1 MSKPAGVHPGEDLR
15 REVLRL
21 AGPAIVAGL
30 VSTLVF
36 FTDRLM
42 LGRYDA
48 DSLGSMQVSGPLL
61 WSVFSVGRA
70 ALSGALAVVGHAI
83 GRQDRAQAQLATVV
97 SVGAATLLGGL
108 IGVWGFFEVDT
119 IALLLGGDAPETASM
134 RALSTTYMAVVFPC
148 APLVLFAET
157 GFVALQAS
165 GDTTTPMRVGIVAG
179 ALNLV
184 VSAVLMFGLGPFPE
198 LGILGAALGTAT
210 SFTVMAIMTFA
221 ALGWGQLAI
230 RWTVVARA
238 ITSLCSTLRPILH
251 ISLPTLGE
259 KLLFHTGFIF
269 FAAIVGRLGDT
280 AMAANQSLI
289 AIESVG
295 FMTASGFG
303 VASGTLVAQK
313 LGAGRPDQAR
323 EVGWTSARLGGL
335 ALGAVGIVFLV
346 IPELLVGLFTSDP
359 EVVALGARC
368 LRVAAIA
375 QPIMAIT
382 DSLAGALRGA
392 GDTRSPMLMAL
403 LGPIFVRLGACW
415 WLAVELDWG
424 LIGIWAGTTLDWATR
439 AVCLGVLWARGR
451 WVSRGVQ
458 QIR

>member
-1 MSKPAGVHPGEDLR
+1 VAEPGNLR

-48 DSLGSMQVSGPLL
+48 EALGSMQVSGPLL

-83 GRQDRAQAQLATVV
+83 GRQDRVQARLATVV
-97 SVGAATLLGGL
+97 SVGSATILGAL
-108 IGVWGFFEVDT
+108 IGLWGFFEVDA
-119 IALLLGGDAPETASM
+119 IALALAGDAPDTAIM
-134 RALSTTYMAVVFPC
+134 RELSTIYMAAVFPC
-148 APLVLFAET
+148 APLVFFAET

-165 GDTTTPMRVGIVAG
+165 GDTTTPMRVGIAAG

-184 VSAVLMFGLGPFPE
+184 VSGVLMFGLGPFPE
-198 LGILGAALGTAT
+198 LGILGAALGTAA
-210 SFTVMAIMTFA
+210 SFVVMAVLTFA
-221 ALGWGQLAI
+221 ALVWGRLAI
-230 RWTVVARA
+230 GWTVVLSAMRQ
-238 ITSLCSTLRPILH
+238 LWGTLRPILR

-259 KLLFHTGFIF
+259 KVLFHTGFLF

-303 VASGTLVAQK
+303 VASGALVAQK
-313 LGAGRPDQAR
+313 LGAGSPAQAR

-335 ALGAVGIVFLV
+335 ALGAVGIVFLLFA
-346 IPELLVGLFTSDP
+346 EQLVSLFTPDP

-392 GDTRSPMLMAL
+392 GDTRSPMVVAL
-403 LGPIFVRLGACW
+403 VGPIFVRLGACW

-439 AVCLGVLWARGR
+439 AVWLGVVWGRGK
-451 WVSRGVQ
+451 WVDRAP
-458 QIR
+458 RHR